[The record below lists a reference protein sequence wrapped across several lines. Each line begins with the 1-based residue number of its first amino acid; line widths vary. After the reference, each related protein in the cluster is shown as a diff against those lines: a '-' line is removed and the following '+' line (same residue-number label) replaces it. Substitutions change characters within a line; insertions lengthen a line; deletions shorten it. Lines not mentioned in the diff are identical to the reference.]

1 MKNVIIGKR
10 LKSLRESLGK
20 SQAQIAELNGTVAQT
35 AIYRYEHGVTDVP
48 NDILLWYADFFDV
61 SLDYIY
67 GRTDKPQGILYDY
80 IPKVIEDDKIK
91 DFIEMCF
98 DPKSSAN
105 AKLKEALKKMLEEQ
119 QGEHQ

>member
-20 SQAQIAELNGTVAQT
+20 SQAQIAELNGMVAQT

-67 GRTDKPQGILYDY
+67 GRTDKPQGKLYDY

-98 DPKSSAN
+98 DPKSPAN
-105 AKLKEALKKMLEEQ
+105 AKLKEAVTKLLQEEN
-119 QGEHQ
+119 HK

>member
-10 LKSLRESLGK
+10 LKSLRKSLGK
-20 SQAQIAELNGTVAQT
+20 SQAQIAEVNSTIKQP
-35 AIYRYEHGVTDVP
+35 AIFRYERGVTDVP

-67 GRTDKPQGILYDY
+67 GRTDKPQGKLYDY

-98 DPKSSAN
+98 DPKSPAN
-105 AKLKEALKKMLEEQ
+105 AKLKEAVTKLLQEEN
-119 QGEHQ
+119 HK